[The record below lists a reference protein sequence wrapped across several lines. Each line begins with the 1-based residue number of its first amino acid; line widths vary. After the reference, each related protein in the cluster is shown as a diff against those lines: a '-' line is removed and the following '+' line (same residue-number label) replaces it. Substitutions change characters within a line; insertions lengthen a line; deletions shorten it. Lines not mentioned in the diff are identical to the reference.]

1 VHHPAAQLPAPQPWR
16 TAALIAA
23 AVAAVELCILAVL
36 ALVFVGD
43 FFSGQVDKATDPATV
58 TKAAVA
64 REQKRAAASA
74 GTRGNRV
81 RPPLARSETS
91 VLVLNGNGV
100 TGAAS
105 IQAQLVQARR
115 YRITGT
121 GDAPRTDFPR
131 SVVMYRPGFAREARR
146 LARDF
151 RITTVTPLDGLRPRD
166 LQGAHLTL
174 IVGG

>member
-1 VHHPAAQLPAPQPWR
+1 MHHPAAELPTSQPWR

-23 AVAAVELCILAVL
+23 TVAAIELCLLAFL
-36 ALVFVGD
+36 ALVAAGD
-43 FFSGQVDKATDPATV
+43 FFSGQVEKATDPATV
-58 TKAAVA
+58 TRAAVA
-64 REQKRAAASA
+64 REQRTAAGGKR
-74 GTRGNRV
+74 NRV
-81 RPPLARSETS
+81 KPPLARSDTS

-105 IQAQLVQARR
+105 LQAQLIQAKR

-121 GDAPRTDFPR
+121 GDAPHTNFPR

-151 RITTVTPLDGLRPRD
+151 RVTTVTPLDGLRARD

-174 IVGG
+174 IIGG

>member
-1 VHHPAAQLPAPQPWR
+1 VHHPAAELPTPQPWR

-23 AVAAVELCILAVL
+23 GVAAVELCLLAVV
-36 ALVFVGD
+36 ALVMAGD
-43 FFSGQVDKATDPATV
+43 FFSGQVDKATDPAAV
-58 TKAAVA
+58 TRAAVA
-64 REQKRAAASA
+64 REQQRAAAA
-74 GTRGNRV
+74 GKEKRV
-81 RPPLARSETS
+81 KPPLARSDTS

-105 IQAQLVQARR
+105 LQAQLVQAKR

-121 GDAPRTDFPR
+121 GDAPHRNFLR
-131 SVVMYRPGFAREARR
+131 SAIMYRPGFVREARR

-151 RITTVTPLDGLRPRD
+151 RIATVTPLDGLRPRD

>member
-1 VHHPAAQLPAPQPWR
+1 VHHPAAELPTSQHWR

-23 AVAAVELCILAVL
+23 AVAAIELRLLAFL
-36 ALVFVGD
+36 ALAAAGD
-43 FFSGQVDKATDPATV
+43 FFSGQVEKATDPTTV
-58 TKAAVA
+58 TRAAVA
-64 REQKRAAASA
+64 REQQRAA
-74 GTRGNRV
+74 GGKRNRV
-81 RPPLARSETS
+81 KPPLPRGDTS

-105 IQAQLVQARR
+105 IQAQLVQAKR

-121 GDAPRTDFPR
+121 GDAPHTDFPR

-151 RITTVTPLDGLRPRD
+151 RVTTVTPLDGLRPRD